1 MLVLR
6 TRILNMIN
14 STYKACAAVLYIRCD
29 RVGKP
34 SEGEWS
40 NMDKYCQIDN
50 NLLFNSLLIIVT
62 VIIFSQVVCYCNPS
76 SIINSL
82 VSVYVQTPTQTRFP
96 LYFCRNSNTFH
107 FFTLQGNVYTYLL
120 IL

>member
-50 NLLFNSLLIIVT
+50 NLLFNSL
-62 VIIFSQVVCYCNPS
+62 FSKNKKMAHEQPRRD
-76 SIINSL
+76 
-82 VSVYVQTPTQTRFP
+82 P
-96 LYFCRNSNTFH
+96 
-107 FFTLQGNVYTYLL
+107 
-120 IL
+120 